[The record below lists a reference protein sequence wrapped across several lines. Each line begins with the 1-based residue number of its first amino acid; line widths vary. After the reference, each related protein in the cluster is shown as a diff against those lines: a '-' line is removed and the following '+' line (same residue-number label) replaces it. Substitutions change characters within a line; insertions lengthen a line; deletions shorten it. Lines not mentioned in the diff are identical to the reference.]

1 MHVGVHQGCTTVKGL
16 DGGGHIH
23 NASPSNEHLGL
34 EVERHVH
41 GLHST
46 EALGDAGLV
55 VRDVQGLVSPPGVI
69 LPVGLVCSRG
79 GIKLKEKGG
88 SRLAM

>member
-1 MHVGVHQGCTTVKGL
+1 
-16 DGGGHIH
+16 
-23 NASPSNEHLGL
+23 
-34 EVERHVH
+34 VH